1 MGLFGKILAVFNVL
15 AAMAFLGIIAADYSQ
30 RSQWSY
36 SHFRHQ
42 IALHGL
48 PVNGDESNW
57 RLPGRTIKSDLT
69 TNSLNDI
76 FANVLPPYAG
86 NPVKTQLDELT
97 NLQASIK
104 RDLDAATTV
113 KDRADILAKYLVPLQ
128 TSGDEREKVIDQLR
142 AAKDDAAIIA
152 LAQKLE
158 DAFKEAG
165 SEVRNERKRDLLS
178 RRQSIADLLYNIMP
192 GREWHS
198 RVQTVVGIEQYT
210 AAADRQAER
219 LTQMSQ
225 RLRDA
230 IVDERTKFV
239 KQYLSL
245 VPELDNLNKDLKRYE
260 AKLEE
265 QKTLLNRYTTMKNA
279 RSAEVAELNQKIQ
292 ATAQE
297 VAAETAS
304 LHALQQRLFA
314 AQRTLADAQ
323 AENQRLEREIRS
335 QETTK

>member
-15 AAMAFLGIIAADYSQ
+15 AAIAFLCITAADYSQ

-48 PVNGDESNW
+48 PVNGDENTW

-69 TNSLNDI
+69 ANTLNDV
-76 FANVLPPYAG
+76 FANVLPPNSG
-86 NPVKTQLDELT
+86 NPSKTQLEEL
-97 NLQASIK
+97 NRLQTTIQS
-104 RDLDAATTV
+104 DLTAATTI
-113 KDRADILAKYLVPLQ
+113 KERAAILAKYLIPIQ
-128 TSGDEREKVIDQLR
+128 TSGDDREKVIAQLQ
-142 AAKDDAAIIA
+142 AAKDDAAIAA

-158 DAFKEAG
+158 DAFRDAG

-178 RRQSIADLLYNIMP
+178 RRQSIADLLYNIKP
-192 GREWHS
+192 DREWHS

-210 AAADRQAER
+210 AAAERQAER
-219 LTQMSQ
+219 LNQMSQ

-279 RSAEVAELNQKIQ
+279 RTAEVAELNQKIQ

-297 VAAETAS
+297 VAGETAS

-314 AQRTLADAQ
+314 AQRALADAQ